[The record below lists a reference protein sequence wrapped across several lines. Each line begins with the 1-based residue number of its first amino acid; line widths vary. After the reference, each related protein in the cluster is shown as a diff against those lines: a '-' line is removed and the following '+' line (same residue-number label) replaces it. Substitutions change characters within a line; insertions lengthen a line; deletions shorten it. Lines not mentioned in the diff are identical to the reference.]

1 MGAVR
6 FDVHDIL
13 SIPDL
18 DDTAA
23 KFFEDSGD
31 RRNSV
36 RPGPAFI
43 IWLAESGYWIKVR
56 KQDIDDKSKADT
68 LQKALV
74 LIQVS
79 WMVIQYIARKASN
92 LPLTLLEIHTMVHVV
107 CAIILYACWFQV
119 YFSCSCLFDRWTKA
133 M

>member
-18 DDTAA
+18 DDTAS
-23 KFFEDSGD
+23 KYFEDSGN

-36 RPGPAFI
+36 RPGPGLI
-43 IWLAESGYWIKVR
+43 VWLAERGHWFKVR
-56 KQDIDDKSKADT
+56 KQDIDEKSKADP
-68 LQKALV
+68 LQKVLV

-79 WMVIQYIARKASN
+79 WMVIQCIARRASD
-92 LPLTLLEIHTMVHVV
+92 LPLSLLEIHTMVHVV
-107 CAIILYACWFQV
+107 CAMILYACWFQV
-119 YFSCSCLFDRWTKA
+119 CFSCSCLFHC
-133 M
+133 

>member
-1 MGAVR
+1 LKYAFFIVMGAIR

-18 DDTAA
+18 DATAA
-23 KFFEDSGD
+23 KYFEDSGH

-36 RPGPAFI
+36 RPGPALI
-43 IWLAESGYWIKVR
+43 IWLAERGHWIKVR

-79 WMVIQYIARKASN
+79 
-92 LPLTLLEIHTMVHVV
+92 
-107 CAIILYACWFQV
+107 
-119 YFSCSCLFDRWTKA
+119 
-133 M
+133 